1 MDAPKGSQKDRSK
14 ILAAVMAGVNAYLEE
29 EASIALAKALPIR
42 KQPPVAIS
50 LWHASGREEMM
61 RMRTLWQ
68 RRIV

>member
-1 MDAPKGSQKDRSK
+1 MDTLKGLQKDRGK

-29 EASIALAKALPIR
+29 EASVALAKALPIR
-42 KQPPVAIS
+42 KPPVAIS
-50 LWHASGREEMM
+50 LWHTSGREEMM